1 MLHGRP
7 GARCSSQWDWACAL
21 ALQNLEQNVPRTDWD
36 CNSQPHE
43 EAASFLV
50 SSVSK
55 SSVSF
60 RRKAASLETKKTGAL
75 GEDAGL
81 FECFATVA
89 DYSAAPAVSASAA
102 A

>member
-1 MLHGRP
+1 MRRSICGRVK
-7 GARCSSQWDWACAL
+7 GDDEEVSKRQKTSRQKTED
-21 ALQNLEQNVPRTDWD
+21 
-36 CNSQPHE
+36 E

>member
-1 MLHGRP
+1 VKGDDEEVSKRQKTSRQKTEDEE
-7 GARCSSQWDWACAL
+7 AADSFAF
-21 ALQNLEQNVPRTDWD
+21 QNLEQNVPRTDWD

-60 RRKAASLETKKTGAL
+60 RRKAASLETKKTDAL
-75 GEDAGL
+75 GEDAG
-81 FECFATVA
+81 F
-89 DYSAAPAVSASAA
+89 
-102 A
+102 